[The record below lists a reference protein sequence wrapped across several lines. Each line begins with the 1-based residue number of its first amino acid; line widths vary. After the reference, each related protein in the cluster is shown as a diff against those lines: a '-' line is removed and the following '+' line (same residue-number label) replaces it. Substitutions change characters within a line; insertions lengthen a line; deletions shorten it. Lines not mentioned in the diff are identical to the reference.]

1 MKRLISLPIRHLVFR
16 IMQKHSIFSRLQ
28 QSRYAK
34 YRGLLSLKDF
44 KIIIFVS
51 KLNWI
56 KKNIWKVSTSLYHD
70 TRKPKNLIF
79 LSWNF
84 SCSFQMVSKVK
95 SFSRE
100 FLFGLTLLWH
110 LHPNITEKLSLHLR
124 SQMSLMISTNK

>member
-1 MKRLISLPIRHLVFR
+1 MKRLISLPIRHSVFG
-16 IMQKHSIFSRLQ
+16 IMVKHSIFSRLQ
-28 QSRYAK
+28 HSRYAK
-34 YRGLLSLKDF
+34 YKGLLSLKDF
-44 KIIIFVS
+44 KIIILVS

-70 TRKPKNLIF
+70 TGKPKTLVF

-84 SCSFQMVSKVK
+84 SCSVQMVSKVK

-124 SQMSLMISTNK
+124 SQMSSMISVNK